1 MGQSSWSISFIV
13 TLFGQIMFGI
23 QCFQHDKGT
32 IRFRTSSPRDTTRFS
47 KMEVSN
53 SNSLIRASVE
63 ILKQC
68 CGLNPLLFYG
78 CEEQEQVKD
87 EADISLLPTI
97 VERVVLPKLTVISE
111 NIWDPFSTT
120 QTCRVV
126 AIVQKPVDGY
136 PSVVNAENKN
146 TQMLLKALLLR
157 MRRTLDADVFMPF
170 YPKNILENK
179 NSGPYLFFQRQ
190 FWSSG
195 KLLGNFLQWYGIL
208 SNQTLQELC
217 IDGLLNRHILMA
229 FQNSEYGED
238 SMKKAQSWFS
248 NLRGDKTISQL
259 ENSCR
264 YLAHL
269 ADTIYRHSIGCSDVE
284 KRNAREHIQQVIK
297 LLASTRALDHA
308 VTVAN
313 DHNVKEVKILIEGK
327 ETFPTTH
334 FEL

>member
-1 MGQSSWSISFIV
+1 MTKHFKL
-13 TLFGQIMFGI
+13 LFAQLGGYCLEFSA
-23 QCFQHDKGT
+23 F
-32 IRFRTSSPRDTTRFS
+32 STT
-47 KMEVSN
+47 KVSVKEHIWPTVDPLN
-53 SNSLIRASVE
+53 RASVE

-87 EADISLLPTI
+87 DADISLLPTI

-126 AIVQKPVDGY
+126 AIVQKPVGGY

-208 SNQTLQELC
+208 SNKTPGAVHRWAAEQA
-217 IDGLLNRHILMA
+217 HP
-229 FQNSEYGED
+229 YG
-238 SMKKAQSWFS
+238 FS
-248 NLRGDKTISQL
+248 KLRVWRGQHEEGSKW
-259 ENSCR
+259 
-264 YLAHL
+264 
-269 ADTIYRHSIGCSDVE
+269 
-284 KRNAREHIQQVIK
+284 
-297 LLASTRALDHA
+297 STSSRS
-308 VTVAN
+308 
-313 DHNVKEVKILIEGK
+313 
-327 ETFPTTH
+327 
-334 FEL
+334 